1 MKCSNCGEE
10 LRPGAR
16 FCNKCGTPASQDAP
30 SAGATAGE
38 APAAAIEESSSG
50 KMRRP
55 PRPLRA
61 HDGEAPATEPES
73 AESEP
78 DGGELPDVDTATL
91 AAVGEA
97 EADATADATADAEE
111 PVETQPMPSAVAVMD
126 DEPDTQEMGAPP
138 SDGEMA
144 VEDVPT
150 MEYDTL
156 GAGGA
161 HPSASAPSQEAPAAV
176 AVSPADGLPWPLPAS
191 MIVGG
196 RYRVEELL
204 KAAGDERDADNIYHV
219 SDLQAYEECWAC
231 GARHGIE
238 VAAEQYCPECGADM
252 LAREFLMYER
262 LLPPPAGAETGE
274 DDIHEAE
281 TLRDMP
287 VESGERVF
295 EQGRRLY
302 RVMPHSVEEVLFPRG
317 PRVVGAS
324 ASDAGLTRPSDHNED
339 SVGLVIFST
348 THNSRTEPFA
358 LAAVADG
365 LGGHA
370 SGMDASRTVIQ
381 VMLETVL
388 RKALFPPR
396 RGKASTEPLDA
407 ETLLREGALAA
418 NKALCSINQASEI
431 DSGST
436 LVAALIFGDTACIA
450 NMGDSRAYVCDRGQ
464 LRRVSVDHS
473 LVQQFVEAG
482 LITDAERYSH
492 PQRNQVFR
500 SLGSEENLEP
510 DIFAQKLRPGMRF
523 LLCSDGLW
531 EMVRDD
537 EIGHI
542 LREAPTVQQ
551 ACDALIKVANAH
563 GGEDNIAVVVL
574 EVDA

>member
-1 MKCSNCGEE
+1 MKCSNCGDD
-10 LRPGAR
+10 LRPGAK
-16 FCNKCGTPASQDAP
+16 FCNKCG
-30 SAGATAGE
+30 
-38 APAAAIEESSSG
+38 APAPADQPEQGTTASASAPEAAEESSSG

-61 HDGEAPATEPES
+61 RDGEDAPADQENAGDDAAS
-73 AESEP
+73 AEIS
-78 DGGELPDVDTATL
+78 
-91 AAVGEA
+91 
-97 EADATADATADAEE
+97 DAETAKLPATDAE
-111 PVETQPMPSAVAVMD
+111 SPVETKPVPVAVAVAED
-126 DEPDTQEMGAPP
+126 DEPTEEEAATSLSP
-138 SDGEMA
+138 EEL
-144 VEDVPT
+144 EDAPT
-150 MEYDTL
+150 MEYDTV
-156 GAGGA
+156 GAGSSS
-161 HPSASAPSQEAPAAV
+161 PSASSPNVEAPGAT
-176 AVSPADGLPWPLPAS
+176 SPADGLPWPLPAS

-204 KAAGDERDADNIYHV
+204 KAAGDEHNAENIYHV

-231 GARHGIE
+231 HAQHGIE
-238 VAAEQYCPECGADM
+238 AASEQYCPECGADM
-252 LAREFLMYER
+252 LARVFLMYER
-262 LLPPPAGAETGE
+262 LLAPPSSGE
-274 DDIHEAE
+274 SGEEDLHEAP

-287 VESGERVF
+287 VEGEQRIF
-295 EQGRRLY
+295 EQGARLY
-302 RVMPHSVEEVLFPRG
+302 RVVAQAIEEVLFPKG

-324 ASDAGLTRPSDHNED
+324 ASDAGLTRAADHNED
-339 SVGLVIFST
+339 SLGLVILST

-381 VMLETVL
+381 VMMERVL
-388 RKALFPPR
+388 RKVLTTR
-396 RGKASTEPLDA
+396 WEGSDEEQDLDLEA
-407 ETLLREGALAA
+407 LLRAGAHAA
-418 NKALCSINQASEI
+418 NKALCEINRSTEI

-436 LVAALIFGDTACIA
+436 LVSAIIFGDTACIA
-450 NMGDSRAYVCDRGQ
+450 NMGDSRAYVLDRGQ

-473 LVQQFVEAG
+473 LVEQFVGAG
-482 LITDAERYSH
+482 MITDEERYSH

-510 DIFAQKLRPGMRF
+510 DVFTQQLRPGMRF

-551 ACDALIKVANAH
+551 ACDALIAAANAH
-563 GGEDNIAVVVL
+563 GGEDNIAAVVL

>member
-1 MKCSNCGEE
+1 MKCSNCGED
-10 LRPGAR
+10 LRPGAK
-16 FCNKCGTPASQDAP
+16 FCNKCG
-30 SAGATAGE
+30 
-38 APAAAIEESSSG
+38 APAPADQPEQGTTASTSAPEAAEESSSG

-61 HDGEAPATEPES
+61 RDGEDAPADQENAGDDTAS
-73 AESEP
+73 AEIS
-78 DGGELPDVDTATL
+78 
-91 AAVGEA
+91 
-97 EADATADATADAEE
+97 DAETAKLPATGAE
-111 PVETQPMPSAVAVMD
+111 SPVETKPVPVAVAVAED
-126 DEPDTQEMGAPP
+126 DEPAEEEAATSLSPE
-138 SDGEMA
+138 EL
-144 VEDVPT
+144 EDAPT
-150 MEYDTL
+150 MEYDTV
-156 GAGGA
+156 GAGSSS
-161 HPSASAPSQEAPAAV
+161 PSASSPNVEAPAAG
-176 AVSPADGLPWPLPAS
+176 ATSPADGLPWPLPAS

-204 KAAGDERDADNIYHV
+204 KAAGDEHNAENIYHV

-231 GARHGIE
+231 HAQHGVE
-238 VAAEQYCPECGADM
+238 AASEQYCPECGADM
-252 LAREFLMYER
+252 LARVFLMYER
-262 LLPPPAGAETGE
+262 LLAPPSSGE
-274 DDIHEAE
+274 SGEEDLHEAP

-287 VESGERVF
+287 VEGEQRIF
-295 EQGRRLY
+295 EQGARLY
-302 RVMPHSVEEVLFPRG
+302 RVVAQAIEEVLFPKG

-324 ASDAGLTRPSDHNED
+324 ASDAGLTRAADHNED
-339 SVGLVIFST
+339 SLGLVILST

-381 VMLETVL
+381 VMMERVL
-388 RKALFPPR
+388 REVLTTR
-396 RGKASTEPLDA
+396 WEGSDEEQDLDLEA
-407 ETLLREGALAA
+407 LLRAGAHAA
-418 NKALCSINQASEI
+418 NKALCEINRSTEI

-436 LVAALIFGDTACIA
+436 LVSAIIVGDTACIA
-450 NMGDSRAYVCDRGQ
+450 NMGDSRAYVLDRGQ

-473 LVQQFVEAG
+473 LVEQFVGAG
-482 LITDAERYSH
+482 MITDAERYSH

-510 DIFAQKLRPGMRF
+510 DVFTQQLRPGMRF

-551 ACDALIKVANAH
+551 ACDALIAAANNH
-563 GGEDNIAVVVL
+563 GGEDNIAAVVL

>member
-16 FCNKCGTPASQDAP
+16 FCNKCGTPAPADQAEPVTTTGESAP
-30 SAGATAGE
+30 EGIDET
-38 APAAAIEESSSG
+38 SSG

-55 PRPLRA
+55 PRPLRTR
-61 HDGEAPATEPES
+61 DGEDAPADQEDQVDASGDTDTSVNSVEI
-73 AESEP
+73 
-78 DGGELPDVDTATL
+78 PDVETAKLPASDAAPHIDTIPT
-91 AAVGEA
+91 AA
-97 EADATADATADAEE
+97 
-111 PVETQPMPSAVAVMD
+111 PVAVMEAEPVK
-126 DEPDTQEMGAPP
+126 DETTNPLSPE
-138 SDGEMA
+138 EL
-144 VEDVPT
+144 EDAPT
-150 MEYDTL
+150 MEYDVI
-156 GAGGA
+156 GVGSSSPSNSS
-161 HPSASAPSQEAPAAV
+161 PSASSPNVEVPV
-176 AVSPADGLPWPLPAS
+176 ATSPADGLPWPLPAS

-204 KAAGDERDADNIYHV
+204 RTAGDERNSENIYHV

-231 GARHGIE
+231 HAVHGIE
-238 VAAEQYCPECGADM
+238 AASEQYCPECGADM
-252 LAREFLMYER
+252 LARVFLMYER
-262 LLPPPAGAETGE
+262 LLVPAAGSEPGE
-274 DDIHEAE
+274 EDMHESP

-287 VESGERVF
+287 VEGEQRIF
-295 EQGRRLY
+295 EQGSRLY
-302 RVMPHSVEEVLFPRG
+302 RVVAQSVEEVLFPKG

-324 ASDAGLTRPSDHNED
+324 ASDAGLTRPADHNED
-339 SVGLVIFST
+339 SVGLVILST

-381 VMLETVL
+381 VMMERVL
-388 RKALFPPR
+388 REVLQIRWEGSDEAQN
-396 RGKASTEPLDA
+396 LDVEA
-407 ETLLREGALAA
+407 LLREGALAA
-418 NKALCSINQASEI
+418 NKALCKINKATEI

-436 LVAALIFGDTACIA
+436 LVAAIIFGDTACVA
-450 NMGDSRAYVCDRGQ
+450 NMGDSRAYVLDRGQ

-473 LVQQFVEAG
+473 LVEQFVGAG
-482 LITDAERYSH
+482 MITDEERYSH

-500 SLGSEENLEP
+500 SLGSEDNLEP
-510 DIFAQKLRPGMRF
+510 DLFVQKLRPGMRF

-551 ACDALIKVANAH
+551 ACDALIAAANSH
-563 GGEDNIAVVVL
+563 GGEDNIAAVIL